1 MSVCRQTVYVIDISD
16 EIAALS
22 MGHIFLPI
30 LMPLHGNLRLSHPAH
45 LMGLPWGGGSAN
57 DVTYLKKRGMGNK
70 NYEAY
75 EKFGLVS
82 TEYDYVY

>member
-45 LMGLPWGGGSAN
+45 LMGLPWGGGGSAN
-57 DVTYLKKRGMGNK
+57 DVTYLKKGGWGIQIMKLMK
-70 NYEAY
+70 N
-75 EKFGLVS
+75 LV
-82 TEYDYVY
+82 